1 MVPFSYNGRNLL
13 VRWKTTLMTASGFTL
28 VTAAVVV
35 MLAFVHG
42 IQRVCATSGEPENVL
57 VLAKGAHDEV
67 LSSLDRHRV
76 SQVEHTEGVA
86 SDSAG
91 RPLAS
96 RELYLVVDYES
107 PATGQHH
114 FLQVRGV
121 LPAAYEVHTRVQVV
135 AGEPFR
141 PSQSEVVV
149 GRGLQR
155 SLGLQPGDT
164 LELGRKRWK
173 VAGVFA
179 SGGSAFE
186 SEVWCDLAELA
197 GQFRRE
203 GLCSC
208 VVLRAADA
216 QAAQG
221 LAERLATSRT
231 VSVQAQ
237 TEPAYYHKQAEQTQT
252 LQKCAWAVAW
262 FMGLAAVF
270 GVMNTMFAAIG
281 QRVKDIA
288 VMRLMGYAAGDI
300 LISFLL
306 EALLISVLGGAL
318 GLALGCALNGATRSA
333 SLGARQV
340 DFTFQVDQPIVVAVA
355 IFVVVMGTL
364 GGLLPALSAMRIKPL
379 AALR

>member
-1 MVPFSYNGRNLL
+1 MIPVSYNGRNLL

-28 VTAAVVV
+28 VTAAVVL
-35 MLAFVHG
+35 MLAFVNG
-42 IQRVCATSGEPENVL
+42 IQKVCATSGEPENVL

-67 LSSLDRHRV
+67 LSSLDRSRLT
-76 SQVEHTEGVA
+76 QVEHADGVA
-86 SDSAG
+86 ADAAG
-91 RPLAS
+91 HPLAS
-96 RELYLVVDYES
+96 RELFLVVDYED
-107 PATGQHH
+107 PATGKQH

-121 LPAAYEVHTRVQVV
+121 LPVAYQVHTQVQVV
-135 AGEPFR
+135 AGQRFR
-141 PSQSEVVV
+141 PNESEVVI

-155 SLGLQPGDT
+155 SLGLQPGDS
-164 LELGRKRWK
+164 LALGRKRWK

-197 GQFRRE
+197 GQFRRQ
-203 GLCSC
+203 GQCSS

-216 QAAQG
+216 QAAQS
-221 LAERLATSRT
+221 LTERLAQSRT
-231 VSVQAQ
+231 VSVEAQ
-237 TEPAYYHKQAEQTQT
+237 TEPGYYQKQAEQTRT
-252 LQKCAWAVAW
+252 LQKSAWVVAW

-288 VMRLMGYAAGDI
+288 VMRLMGFAAWEI
-300 LISFLL
+300 LVCFLL
-306 EALLISVLGGAL
+306 EALGIAVLGGAL
-318 GLALGCALNGATRSA
+318 GLALGCGLNGVTRSA

-340 DFTFQVDQPIVVAVA
+340 DFTFQVDQTIVVAVSV
-355 IFVVVMGTL
+355 FTVVMGTL